1 MSGNG
6 LAAARA
12 RRRRRI
18 IAKTI
23 PDTTIRRIAAPDA
36 IKTVWYSSTRIRIV
50 GDDAKACCPA
60 LGQFGEPD
68 VRTRHPYHTCG
79 PAASQRISASNLK
92 ARVGHPMRQVSYTPR
107 DARRDGR
114 SGSRLWQGDPT
125 RPTYPEPSARR
136 DHVR

>member
-1 MSGNG
+1 MSGKG
-6 LAAARA
+6 LAAARV

-18 IAKTI
+18 MATTI

-36 IKTVWYSSTRIRIV
+36 SRTVWYSSTRMQVV

-60 LGQFGEPD
+60 LSQPGEPA
-68 VRTRHPYHTCG
+68 VRRRHSYHTCRPCG
-79 PAASQRISASNLK
+79 WQRISASNLK
-92 ARVGHPMRQVSYTPR
+92 ARGVQSVRQVFCTPR
-107 DARRDGR
+107 DVRRDGR

-125 RPTYPEPSARR
+125 RPTYPEPATRR